1 MLLFSAVLLPE
12 AIVASLRSHLDGLP
26 DAGPGI
32 RWVAP
37 EQWHIT
43 LGFYGESGDPAEPAS
58 RAGWLRTALA
68 GRAAPLVRLEGA
80 GTFSHVLYV
89 GVYSE
94 GLAELAAAAGAQQE
108 ERPYLP
114 HLTVARTKRMVP
126 RELAH
131 GLSGF
136 ASEPWEPAEAV
147 LMRSDRTP
155 QGAQYSVV
163 ERFPL
168 VSRQAG

>member
-1 MLLFSAVLLPE
+1 MLLFSALLLPDRI
-12 AIVASLRSHLDGLP
+12 AGSLRSHLGGLP
-26 DAGPGI
+26 DTGPGI

-37 EQWHIT
+37 GQWHIT
-43 LGFYGESGDPAEPAS
+43 LGFYGESAGPAGPGQ
-58 RAGWLRTALA
+58 RAEWLRTALA
-68 GRAAPLVRLEGA
+68 GQVAPVVRLAGA

-89 GVYSE
+89 GVDSE
-94 GLAELAAAAGAQQE
+94 GLAELAEAAGAGRE

-114 HLTVARTKRMVP
+114 HLTVARTRREVP

-155 QGAQYSVV
+155 EGAQYSVV
-163 ERFPL
+163 ARFPL